1 MKTKRLLGCALA
13 AVSAIAITGLASCDK
28 TVEDAGEEFETLS
41 LDVIKNTEKP
51 IVVDFWHSFG
61 HNIANELNPLVE
73 EFEKKAKEDGYNIEV
88 NVTAC
93 GGGYDGLRERVNLG
107 TRSNSIPTMLL
118 GYPDHFAD
126 YISNNI
132 LLPLDE
138 FVYSDNEEIRLDGVS
153 KEENDFET
161 SYWKE
166 NILPVKGENKVVGIP
181 FNKSTEIMVY
191 NASLLDPILEEKGYL
206 DANKKWTNPT
216 WEQVF
221 DVSKYV
227 KENKDTLKWTYKGA
241 EYTVNAD
248 MKYPTYVDSE
258 ANFFITTSRQ
268 WGGDGKYTTLD
279 VSTGKGTVVSNN
291 DSNKEAMEYFLDKAN
306 KGYFQFPGK
315 VSQSYGSNLLQTEAA
330 FISIGSTAGIK
341 NNASKKYELK
351 ATGIPQKGYGEND
364 TNAVIQQ
371 GTNLAILSANSN
383 NKTRLAAWMLIKY
396 LTSTEITAKFSKNTG
411 YLPVRKS
418 AINSED
424 YQTFLSDESHLFY
437 GQVAKAINAA
447 YAQKD
452 FFYTDPAFTGS
463 SIVRDKT
470 TSVVQDMFIYNK
482 TFEQA
487 LKALYDEL
495 ELLGIKTQ

>member
-1 MKTKRLLGCALA
+1 MKKKRLLGCALA
-13 AVSAIAITGLASCDK
+13 AVSAIAVTGLASCDK
-28 TVEDAGEEFETLS
+28 GVEGAGEEFKVLS
-41 LDVIKNTEKP
+41 LDEIKGTEEA
-51 IVVDFWHSFG
+51 IVVEFWHSFG
-61 HNIANELNPLVE
+61 HNIANELNPLIE
-73 EFEKKAKEDGYNIEV
+73 DFEKKVQADGYNIEV
-88 NVTAC
+88 NVTAT

-107 TRSNSIPTMLL
+107 TRSKSIPTMLL

-126 YISNNI
+126 YIANDI

-138 FVYSDNEEIRLDGVS
+138 YVYSSDENVRLAGVT
-153 KEENDFET
+153 KDENDFEA

-166 NILPVKGENKVVGIP
+166 NILPVDGENKVVGIP

-191 NASLLDPILEEKGYL
+191 NASLLDPILESKGYL

-221 DVSKYV
+221 EVSKYV

-241 EYTVNAD
+241 EYSVSAD

-258 ANFFITTSRQ
+258 ANFFITASRQ

-279 VSTGKGTVVSNN
+279 VATGEGTVVSNN
-291 DSNKEAMEYFLDKAN
+291 ASNKEAMDYFLDKAN

-351 ATGIPQKGYGEND
+351 ATGIPQKGYGAND

-383 NKTRLAAWMLIKY
+383 NKTRLAAWMLIQY
-396 LTSTEITAKFSKNTG
+396 LTSTDITAKFSMNTG

-418 AINSED
+418 AINSAD
-424 YQTFLSDESHLFY
+424 YQSFLSDESNVFY

-470 TSVVQDMFIYNK
+470 TSVVQDIFIYDK
-482 TFEQA
+482 TFDQA

-495 ELLGIKTQ
+495 ALLDIKTQ